1 MADLLHDL
9 TSGEDD
15 FDVDLMAA
23 GCRIRLVAEPEET
36 LTAQQLITLYK
47 FDSGELEALIAKL
60 VEDGTLTIPELVQ
73 AAEELASGRIAR

>member
-23 GCRIRLVAEPEET
+23 GCRIRIVSEPEEA
-36 LTAQQLITLYK
+36 LTAQQLVTLYK
-47 FDSGELEALIAKL
+47 FDTAELEALLAKL
-60 VEDGTLTIPELVQ
+60 VEDGKLTIPQLVE
-73 AAEELASGRIAR
+73 AAEELASGRIAH